1 VVNVSFLELR
11 RDQTSKDYFRAPTV
25 LPIIGF
31 ITCIYLVTPLSG
43 RASAQY
49 VIAGW
54 LLLLGVV
61 LFFVTVLIN
70 KRLGISPSRH
80 RDMEHLENPDD

>member
-1 VVNVSFLELR
+1 M
-11 RDQTSKDYFRAPTV
+11 

-43 RASAQY
+43 RARAQY
-49 VIAGW
+49 VVAGW
-54 LLLLGVV
+54 LLVIGVV

-70 KRLGISPSRH
+70 KRLGISPSRY